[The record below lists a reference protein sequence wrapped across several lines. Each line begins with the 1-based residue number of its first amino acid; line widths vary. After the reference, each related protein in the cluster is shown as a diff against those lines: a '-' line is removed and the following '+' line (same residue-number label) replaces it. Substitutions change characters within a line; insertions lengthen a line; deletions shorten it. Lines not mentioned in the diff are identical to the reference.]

1 MGGSVS
7 MLRSEIQAH
16 VKIAQTYPSFLEP
29 NLYVARYFLEICE
42 EGEGIKPSDRDNAAV
57 LDQMNVLDENALSTE
72 VELVAD
78 NEAAIVVLLRIVETY
93 GSMVPAPEF
102 DTKKRLFARLRR
114 PDPFPDLYEPVAE
127 YDIPRN
133 QTSLLRMALRC
144 LRMITVIKDAREY
157 IYAHS
162 ASIPVLNRVMDENAL
177 DTFICQDVK
186 SIFKN
191 LYAGDES
198 VKRMESASIGVIV
211 ELMNDYEESPIVQL
225 AGIKRLD
232 NHVRVVRDDEDF
244 ARCID
249 EILVTNAVAAVGR
262 SLARFP
268 STYSDIYVH
277 ACRLMVA
284 LVSPERLEAD
294 EEAGRPH
301 DERLSKLI
309 GQHGG
314 VEAAIRL
321 LKRSRGFHTQLA
333 SAKDDPVPVAV
344 PPPVA
349 PTVVIKR
356 LTEQEELDALKLQ
369 MMASPPD
376 DPNSDEIA
384 IKAEKAKTTD
394 WKTSDLAQQA
404 LWALDVLSISDFNRI
419 AMKREKLKYVV
430 SEVSLGSKLI
440 VPRRLRVLDWAS
452 VGHEPDKEDGATDPS
467 D

>member
-1 MGGSVS
+1 
-7 MLRSEIQAH
+7 MLRAEIQAH

-57 LDQMNVLDENALSTE
+57 LDQMNLLDENALSTE

-78 NEAAIVVLLRIVETY
+78 NDSAIAVLLRIVETY
-93 GSMVPAPEF
+93 RDMAPAPEF

-144 LRMITVIKDAREY
+144 LRMITVIKDARDY
-157 IYAHS
+157 IYAH
-162 ASIPVLNRVMDENAL
+162 ATSISMLNRVVDENAL
-177 DTFICQDVK
+177 DAFIRQDVK

-198 VKRMESASIGVIV
+198 VKRMESASISVTV
-211 ELMNDYEESPIVQL
+211 ELMNDYDESPIVQL

-232 NHVRVVRDDEDF
+232 IHVRVVRDDEDF

-249 EILVTNAVAAVGR
+249 EILTTDAIAAVGR
-262 SLARFP
+262 ALARFP
-268 STYSDIYVH
+268 ATYSDIYVH

-284 LVSPERLEAD
+284 FVSPARLEAD

-301 DERLSKLI
+301 DERVSKLI

-321 LKRSRGFHTQLA
+321 LKRCRGFHTQHA
-333 SAKDDPVPVAV
+333 SMKDDPEPVAV

-349 PTVVIKR
+349 STVVAKR

-369 MMASPPD
+369 MMASPPE
-376 DPNSDEIA
+376 DPNPDEMLV
-384 IKAEKAKTTD
+384 KAEKAKATD
-394 WKTSDLAQQA
+394 WKTPDLAQQA

-430 SEVSLGSKLI
+430 SEVSLGSQLI
-440 VPRRLRVLDWAS
+440 VPRRLRLLDWAS
-452 VGHEPDKEDGATDPS
+452 IGHEPDKEGDAMDPI